1 MIQVTN
7 NAAQTLQPGQAI
19 SFNSSTFLHAGC
31 GECFNPQLP
40 TSVKLMGGCRSIYV
54 IEFSGNVTSA
64 TAGASVQLA
73 LAVEGQP
80 FIDTAMN
87 ATIGTANALYNVNTG
102 KFYRVECCDADRI
115 SVINTGTVPVTVAP
129 NASLRIM
136 RRA

>member
-1 MIQVTN
+1 MIEVTN
-7 NAAQTLQPGQAI
+7 ANAQTLQPGQAL

-31 GECFNPQLP
+31 GECFNTQLP
-40 TSVKLMGGCRSIYV
+40 TSVKLMGGCRSLYS

-64 TAGASVQLA
+64 TAGAAVQLA
-73 LAVEGQP
+73 IAVEGQP

-87 ATIGTANALYNVNTG
+87 ATIATANALVNVSTG

-129 NASLRIM
+129 NANLRIF